1 MPRTFPVADR
11 NNCFL
16 LMNPEN
22 SPITED
28 DFRAVVRILGDI
40 AVMEGEPNDKRN
52 HLMREPG
59 VLLDSDT

>member
-1 MPRTFPVADR
+1 
-11 NNCFL
+11 
-16 LMNPEN
+16 MNPEN